1 MINLNFFSNI
11 RKSFYW
17 SRAWKTISVT
27 SDPSPLVSNF
37 PKSHFYSN
45 QSNSELLRLVNEQFL
60 TDSGFI
66 ETIQFR
72 RPQRGGLPIPWFTF
86 SAIDFLDAI
95 NLRGMRVLE
104 VGGGF
109 STLYWARRGLT
120 GQTLECDPTWC
131 DLLVR
136 AQKENGFE
144 NSIELI
150 QIDSGTE
157 QEGSNVRSFVPNQWL
172 TDLDAAIGQEYLEES
187 EQFFAHKQDLL
198 RNLTTYLANSD
209 LVVIDGI
216 SRNICMML
224 AARFSPE
231 HALIIL
237 DNSDRV
243 EYTLGQEILMSRGW
257 KAMRFGGLGPLNPY
271 KWETTIFS
279 R

>member
-1 MINLNFFSNI
+1 MISLGFFLNVKN
-11 RKSFYW
+11 RFYW
-17 SRAWKTISVT
+17 SHAWKTLDSSANSGVLIE
-27 SDPSPLVSNF
+27 DL
-37 PKSHFYSN
+37 PKSTFYSD
-45 QSNSELLRLVNEQFL
+45 QSDSDLLRLVSQQYLSE
-60 TDSGFI
+60 SGFI
-66 ETIQFR
+66 ESIKFR
-72 RPQRGGLPIPWFTF
+72 RPQRNGNPIPWFTF
-86 SAIDFLDAI
+86 SAIDFLETID
-95 NLRGMRVLE
+95 LRGMRVLE

-131 DLLVR
+131 DLLMR

-150 QIDSGTE
+150 QIDSGGE
-157 QEGSNVRSFVPNQWL
+157 QEGSHVRSFVPDQWL

-187 EQFFAHKQDLL
+187 EQFFTHKQNLL

-216 SRNICMML
+216 SRNLCMML
-224 AARFSPE
+224 AAQLSPG

-243 EYTLGQEILMSRGW
+243 EYALGQEILMSRGW
-257 KAMRFGGLGPLNPY
+257 KAMRFSGLGPLNPY
-271 KWETTIFS
+271 KWETTVFS